1 MAYTTYPFSAIFGQ
15 EKLKKALVL
24 NLINP
29 KIGGVL
35 ITGQKGTAKSTAV
48 RALSELTH
56 KKVITLPL
64 SVTEDRLIGSVD
76 LEQTMKTGMAVYLP
90 GILSEADG
98 QILYVD
104 EINLLQ
110 NHLTNIVLTAHS
122 TKENRVEREGI
133 SAISD
138 CRFLLVGTM
147 NPEEG
152 QLRQHFLD
160 QFGLCVVVG
169 SENKP
174 EQRLAIV
181 KARMAY
187 ENDPKAFAENYAQ
200 QEAAL
205 RDSIEAAVK
214 LLPQIA
220 ATEANRLY
228 IVTKCLEAEVQGH
241 RADLTLE
248 ETAKAVAAWNGHTEI
263 TKEDIDEA
271 VPYVLLHRRRN
282 TEQSLEEEPQE
293 QQEQNPQE
301 QNDSNDTAPSNRKDS
316 DGPSPQKT
324 PQKTPQG
331 KGKNQNFAM
340 GNSFKVADFGHSA
353 SRQIHKGFGKRTTAK
368 SAGKMGRYVYSLQ
381 QNLTGDLA
389 LDATIRAAAPYQ
401 VCRNKN
407 GLAIAIREADIRE
420 KVRQR
425 KYANLLVFVVDASG
439 SMGASKR
446 MTETKGAILSLLK
459 DAYVKRDK
467 VCLIAFRGNE
477 GKVLLPPTR
486 SVDRGVRLLETMTV
500 GGRTPL
506 NHGIAKGMQVIQS
519 ELKKNP
525 GVLPYMV
532 IITDGKGNVS
542 INKNLKPK
550 QELMEISEK
559 LRDFPYINTMVLD
572 IERKGAM
579 SFGIAKEMALRM
591 GASYQKIETLNAD
604 VIISAIERVR

>member
-1 MAYTTYPFSAIFGQ
+1 MANIIYPFSAILGQ
-15 EKLKKALVL
+15 ERLKKALIL

-48 RALSELTH
+48 RALAALTE

-64 SVTEDRLIGSVD
+64 SVSEDRLIGSVD
-76 LEQTMKTGMAVYLP
+76 LEQTMKTGKAVYLP
-90 GILSEADG
+90 GILAEADG

-104 EINLLQ
+104 EVNLLQ
-110 NHLTNIVLTAHS
+110 DHLTDIVLTAHAS
-122 TKENRVEREGI
+122 KENRVEREGI
-133 SAISD
+133 SAVRDS
-138 CRFLLVGTM
+138 RFLLVGTM

-181 KARMAY
+181 KARMAFE
-187 ENDPKAFAENYAQ
+187 ENPKAFVKSFAL

-205 RDSIEAAVK
+205 REKLEVAMQ
-214 LLPQIA
+214 LLPAIKV
-220 ATEANRLY
+220 TEANRLY
-228 IVTKCLEAEVQGH
+228 IVSKCLEAEVQGH

-248 ETAKAVAAWNGHTEI
+248 ETAKAMAAWNGHAEI

-271 VPYVLLHRRRN
+271 APYVLLHRRRN
-282 TEQSLEEEPQE
+282 TEQPPEEEPQ
-293 QQEQNPQE
+293 QQEQEPQE
-301 QNDSNDTAPSNRKDS
+301 QNDRNDAPPPDQKDS
-316 DGPSPQKT
+316 DGPPPKN
-324 PQKTPQG
+324 PPQG
-331 KGKNQNFAM
+331 RGKDQTFAM

-353 SRQIHKGFGKRTTAK
+353 SRQTHKGFGKRTTAK
-368 SAGKMGRYVYSLQ
+368 SAGKMGRYVYSVQ

-401 VCRNKN
+401 VSRNKN
-407 GLAIAIREADIRE
+407 GLAIAIRESDIRE

-439 SMGASKR
+439 SMGASQR

-467 VCLIAFRGNE
+467 VCLIAFRGNDAQ
-477 GKVLLPPTR
+477 VLLPPTR
-486 SVDRGVRLLETMTV
+486 SVDRGVRLLETMAV

-532 IITDGKGNVS
+532 MITDGKGNVS
-542 INKNLKPK
+542 IDNTLKPK

-559 LRDFPYINTMVLD
+559 LRAFPYINTMVLD

-591 GASYQKIETLNAD
+591 GASYQKIETLNAGT
-604 VIISAIERVR
+604 IISAIERVR

>member
-1 MAYTTYPFSAIFGQ
+1 MAYTTYPFSAIIGQ
-15 EKLKKALVL
+15 DKLKKALIF

-48 RALSELTH
+48 RALGELTR
-56 KKVITLPL
+56 KRVITLPL

-76 LEQTMKTGMAVYLP
+76 LEQTMKTGKAVYLP

-104 EINLLQ
+104 EVNLLQ
-110 NHLTNIVLTAHS
+110 DHLTDIVLTAHGS
-122 TKENRVEREGI
+122 MENRVEREGI
-133 SAISD
+133 SAVRA

-152 QLRQHFLD
+152 QLRRHFLD

-181 KARMAY
+181 KARMAFE
-187 ENDPKAFAENYAQ
+187 ENPGAFVAGFAQ
-200 QEAAL
+200 QERQL
-205 RDSIEAAVK
+205 QENIEAATR
-214 LLPQIA
+214 LLAHIPV
-220 ATEANRLY
+220 TEENRLY
-228 IVTKCLEAEVQGH
+228 IVSKCLEAEVQGH
-241 RADLTLE
+241 RADLCLE
-248 ETAKAVAAWNGHTEI
+248 ETAKAVAAWHGHREI
-263 TKEDIDEA
+263 TTEDIDEA
-271 VPYVLLHRRRN
+271 APYVLLHRGRN
-282 TEQSLEEEPQE
+282 TEQPPEEEPQ
-293 QQEQNPQE
+293 QVPDSQEE
-301 QNDSNDTAPSNRKDS
+301 NDPNDAPADSRDS
-316 DGPSPQKT
+316 DGPPPQN
-324 PQKTPQG
+324 PPQG
-331 KGKNQNFAM
+331 QGREQTFAIGK
-340 GNSFKVADFGHSA
+340 SFKVADFGHSA
-353 SRQIHKGFGKRTTAK
+353 SRQTHKGFGKRTTAR
-368 SAGKMGRYVYSLQ
+368 SAGKMGRYVYSVQ

-401 VCRNKN
+401 QSRQKN
-407 GLAIAIREADIRE
+407 GLAIAIRESDIRE

-439 SMGASKR
+439 SMGASQR

-477 GKVLLPPTR
+477 AQVLLPPTR
-486 SVDRGVRLLETMTV
+486 SVDRGVRLLETMAV

-532 IITDGKGNVS
+532 MITDGKGNVS
-542 INKNLKPK
+542 INQNMKPK

-559 LRDFPYINTMVLD
+559 LRAFPYINTMVLD

-579 SFGIAKEMALRM
+579 SFGIAREMALRM
-591 GASYQKIETLNAD
+591 GASYQKIETLKSD
-604 VIISAIERVR
+604 TIVSAIERVR

>member
-1 MAYTTYPFSAIFGQ
+1 MARYVYPFSAILGQ
-15 EKLKKALVL
+15 ERLKKALIL

-48 RALSELTH
+48 RSLAALTQ
-56 KKVITLPL
+56 KKVMTVPL

-76 LEQTMKTGMAVYLP
+76 LEQTMKTGKAVYLP

-98 QILYVD
+98 HILYVD
-104 EINLLQ
+104 EVNLLQ
-110 NHLTNIVLTAHS
+110 DHITDIVLCAHAAG
-122 TKENRVEREGI
+122 ENRVEREGI
-133 SAISD
+133 SASSA

-174 EQRLAIV
+174 EHRLAIV
-181 KARMAY
+181 KARMAFE
-187 ENDPKAFAENYAQ
+187 ENPENFTTLFEQ
-200 QEAAL
+200 QEQAL
-205 RDSIEAAVK
+205 TKRITDATTRMASIIV
-214 LLPQIA
+214 
-220 ATEANRLY
+220 TEANRLY
-228 IVTKCLEAEVQGH
+228 IVSKCLEAEVQGH

-248 ETAKAVAAWNGHTEI
+248 ETAKAMAAWNGHGEI
-263 TKEDIDEA
+263 TQEDIDEA
-271 VPYVLLHRRRN
+271 APYVLLHRRRN
-282 TEQSLEEEPQE
+282 TEQPPEEESQP
-293 QQEQNPQE
+293 QQEQPPQD
-301 QNDSNDTAPSNRKDS
+301 QDDRNDAPPPDRQDS
-316 DGPSPQKT
+316 DGPPPQN
-324 PQKTPQG
+324 PPQG
-331 KGKNQNFAM
+331 RGKDQNFAM
-340 GNSFKVADFGHSA
+340 GKSFKVSDFGHHA
-353 SRQIHKGFGKRTTAK
+353 SRQSHKGFGKRTTAK
-368 SAGKMGRYVYSLQ
+368 SAGKMGRYVYSVQ
-381 QNLTGDLA
+381 QNLSGDLA

-401 VCRNKN
+401 VSRNKN
-407 GLAIAIREADIRE
+407 GLAIAIRESDIRE

-439 SMGASKR
+439 SMGASQR

-467 VCLIAFRGNE
+467 VCLIAFRGNDAQ
-477 GKVLLPPTR
+477 VLLPPTR
-486 SVDRGVRLLETMTV
+486 SVDRGVRLLETMAV

-525 GVLPYMV
+525 GILPYM
-532 IITDGKGNVS
+532 IMITDGKGNVS
-542 INKNLKPK
+542 IDQSIKPK

-559 LRDFPYINTMVLD
+559 IRAFPYINTMVLD

-591 GASYQKIETLNAD
+591 GSSYQKIETLNQGA
-604 VIISAIERVR
+604 IISAIERVR

>member
-15 EKLKKALVL
+15 EKLKKALIL

-29 KIGGVL
+29 RIGGVL

-48 RALSELTH
+48 RALGELTH

-76 LEQTMKTGMAVYLP
+76 LEQTMKTGKAVYLP

-104 EINLLQ
+104 EVNLLQ
-110 NHLTNIVLTAHS
+110 DHLTDIVLTAHGS
-122 TKENRVEREGI
+122 KENRVEREGI

-138 CRFLLVGTM
+138 CHFLLVGTM

-187 ENDPKAFAENYAQ
+187 EDDPQAFAESYAE
-200 QEAAL
+200 QEKEL
-205 RDSIEAAVK
+205 RDRIETAVK

-228 IVTKCLEAEVQGH
+228 IVSKCLEAEVQGH

-248 ETAKAVAAWNGHTEI
+248 ETAKAVAAWNGHRSI

-271 VPYVLLHRRRN
+271 APYVLLHRRRN
-282 TEQSLEEEPQE
+282 TEQPPEEEPQE
-293 QQEQNPQE
+293 QEPQE
-301 QNDSNDTAPSNRKDS
+301 QNDGNDTPPPDPRDS
-316 DGPSPQKT
+316 DGPPPQNSS
-324 PQKTPQG
+324 QG
-331 KGKNQNFAM
+331 RGKDQNFSM
-340 GNSFKVADFGHSA
+340 GKSFQVADFGHSA
-353 SRQIHKGFGKRTTAK
+353 SRQTHKGFGKRTTAK
-368 SAGKMGRYVYSLQ
+368 SAGKMGRYVYSVQ

-401 VCRNKN
+401 ISRNKN
-407 GLAIAIREADIRE
+407 GLAIAIRESDIRE

-425 KYANLLVFVVDASG
+425 KYANLIVFVVDASG

-477 GKVLLPPTR
+477 AQVLLPPTR
-486 SVDRGVRLLETMTV
+486 SVDRGVRLLETMAV

-506 NHGIAKGMQVIQS
+506 NHGIAKGMQVIRS

-532 IITDGKGNVS
+532 MITDGKGNVS
-542 INKNLKPK
+542 MDKNLKPK

-559 LRDFPYINTMVLD
+559 LRAFPYINTMVLD
-572 IERKGAM
+572 IERSGAM
-579 SFGIAKEMALRM
+579 RFGIAKEMALRM
-591 GASYQKIETLNAD
+591 GATYQKIETLNAGT
-604 VIISAIERVR
+604 IIQAIERVR

>member
-1 MAYTTYPFSAIFGQ
+1 MANIIYPFSAILGQ
-15 EKLKKALVL
+15 ERLKKALIL

-48 RALSELTH
+48 RALAALTE

-64 SVTEDRLIGSVD
+64 SVSEDRLIGSVD
-76 LEQTMKTGMAVYLP
+76 LEQTMKTGKAVYLP
-90 GILSEADG
+90 GILAEADG

-104 EINLLQ
+104 EVNLLQ
-110 NHLTNIVLTAHS
+110 DHLTDIVLTAHGS
-122 TKENRVEREGI
+122 KENRVEREGI
-133 SAISD
+133 SAVRDS
-138 CRFLLVGTM
+138 RFLLVGTM

-181 KARMAY
+181 KARMAF
-187 ENDPKAFAENYAQ
+187 EDDPKAFAKSFVPFEQ
-200 QEAAL
+200 ELRERIEEAAN
-205 RDSIEAAVK
+205 
-214 LLPQIA
+214 LLPTIT

-228 IVTKCLEAEVQGH
+228 IVSKCLEAEVQGH

-248 ETAKAVAAWNGHTEI
+248 ETAKAMAAWNGHAEI

-271 VPYVLLHRRRN
+271 APYVLLHRRRN
-282 TEQSLEEEPQE
+282 TEQPPEEEPQ
-293 QQEQNPQE
+293 QQEQEPQE
-301 QNDSNDTAPSNRKDS
+301 QNERNDAPPPDQKDS
-316 DGPSPQKT
+316 DGPPPKN
-324 PQKTPQG
+324 PPQG
-331 KGKNQNFAM
+331 RGKDQNFAM

-353 SRQIHKGFGKRTTAK
+353 SRQTHKGFGKRTTAK
-368 SAGKMGRYVYSLQ
+368 SAGKMGRYVYSVQ

-401 VCRNKN
+401 VSRNKN
-407 GLAIAIREADIRE
+407 GLAIAIRESDIRE

-439 SMGASKR
+439 SMGASQR

-467 VCLIAFRGNE
+467 VCLIAFRGNDAQ
-477 GKVLLPPTR
+477 VLLPPTR
-486 SVDRGVRLLETMTV
+486 SVDRGVRLLETMAV

-532 IITDGKGNVS
+532 MITDGKGNVS
-542 INKNLKPK
+542 IDNTLKPK

-559 LRDFPYINTMVLD
+559 LRAFPYINTMVLD

-579 SFGIAKEMALRM
+579 SFGIAREMALRM
-591 GASYQKIETLNAD
+591 GASYQKIETLNAGT
-604 VIISAIERVR
+604 IISAIERVR

>member
-15 EKLKKALVL
+15 EKLKNALIY

-29 KIGGVL
+29 RIGGVL

-48 RALSELTH
+48 RALGELTH

-76 LEQTMKTGMAVYLP
+76 LEQTMKTGRAVYQP

-104 EINLLQ
+104 EVNLLQ
-110 NHLTNIVLTAHS
+110 DHLTDIVLTAHAS
-122 TKENRVEREGI
+122 MENRVEREGI
-133 SAISD
+133 SAVSD

-152 QLRQHFLD
+152 ELRQHFLD
-160 QFGLCVVVG
+160 QFGLCVVIG

-181 KARMAY
+181 KAAMAY
-187 ENDPKAFAENYAQ
+187 EDDPRGFAASFAPL
-200 QEAAL
+200 EAEL
-205 RDSIEAAVK
+205 REKIEAASR
-214 LLPQIA
+214 LLPTIK

-228 IVTKCLEAEVQGH
+228 MVSKCLEAEVQGH

-263 TKEDIDEA
+263 TQEDIDVA
-271 VPYVLLHRRRN
+271 APYVLLHRRRN
-282 TEQSLEEEPQE
+282 TEQPPEEQPQE
-293 QQEQNPQE
+293 QQEQEPQE
-301 QNDSNDTAPSNRKDS
+301 QNDANDTSPPDRRDS
-316 DGPSPQKT
+316 DGPPPKN
-324 PQKTPQG
+324 PPQG
-331 KGKNQNFAM
+331 RGKDQNFAM

-353 SRQIHKGFGKRTTAK
+353 SRQTHKGFGKRTTAR
-368 SAGKMGRYVYSLQ
+368 SAGKMGRYVYSVQ

-401 VCRNKN
+401 VSRNKN

-439 SMGASKR
+439 SMGASQR

-467 VCLIAFRGNE
+467 VCLITFRGNE
-477 GKVLLPPTR
+477 AQVLLPPTR
-486 SVDRGVRLLETMTV
+486 SVDRGVRLLETMAV

-506 NHGIAKGMQVIQS
+506 NHGIAKGMQVIRS

-525 GVLPYMV
+525 GILPYMV
-532 IITDGKGNVS
+532 MITDGKGNVS
-542 INKNLKPK
+542 IDKTLKPK

-559 LRDFPYINTMVLD
+559 LRAFPYINTMVLD

-579 SFGIAKEMALRM
+579 SFGIAREMALRM
-591 GASYQKIETLNAD
+591 GASYQKIETLKSD
-604 VIISAIERVR
+604 TIISAIERVR

>member
-1 MAYTTYPFSAIFGQ
+1 MANIIYPFSAILGQ
-15 EKLKKALVL
+15 ERLKKALIL

-48 RALSELTH
+48 RALAALTE

-64 SVTEDRLIGSVD
+64 SVSEDRLIGSVD
-76 LEQTMKTGMAVYLP
+76 LEQTMKTGKAVYLP
-90 GILSEADG
+90 GILAEADG

-104 EINLLQ
+104 EVNLLQ
-110 NHLTNIVLTAHS
+110 DHLTDIVLTAHAS
-122 TKENRVEREGI
+122 KENRVEREGI
-133 SAISD
+133 SAVRDS
-138 CRFLLVGTM
+138 RFLLVGTM

-181 KARMAY
+181 KARMAFE
-187 ENDPKAFAENYAQ
+187 ENPKAFVKSFAL

-205 RDSIEAAVK
+205 REKLEVAMQ
-214 LLPQIA
+214 LLPAIKV
-220 ATEANRLY
+220 TEANRLY
-228 IVTKCLEAEVQGH
+228 IVSKCLEAEVQGH

-248 ETAKAVAAWNGHTEI
+248 ETAKAMAAWNGHAEI

-271 VPYVLLHRRRN
+271 APYVLLHRRRN
-282 TEQSLEEEPQE
+282 TEQPPEEEPQ
-293 QQEQNPQE
+293 QQEQDPQE
-301 QNDSNDTAPSNRKDS
+301 QNDRNDAPPPDQKDS
-316 DGPSPQKT
+316 DGPPPKN
-324 PQKTPQG
+324 PPQG
-331 KGKNQNFAM
+331 RGKDQTFAM

-353 SRQIHKGFGKRTTAK
+353 SRQTHKGFGKRTTAK
-368 SAGKMGRYVYSLQ
+368 SAGKMGRYVYSVQ

-401 VCRNKN
+401 VSRNKN
-407 GLAIAIREADIRE
+407 GLAIAIRESDIRE

-439 SMGASKR
+439 SMGASQR

-467 VCLIAFRGNE
+467 VCLIAFRGNDAQ
-477 GKVLLPPTR
+477 VLLPPTR
-486 SVDRGVRLLETMTV
+486 SVDRGVRLLETMAV

-532 IITDGKGNVS
+532 MITDGKGNVS
-542 INKNLKPK
+542 IDNTLKPK

-559 LRDFPYINTMVLD
+559 LRTFPYINTMVLD

-591 GASYQKIETLNAD
+591 GASYQKIETLNAGT
-604 VIISAIERVR
+604 IISAIERVR

>member
-1 MAYTTYPFSAIFGQ
+1 MARYVYPFSAILGQ
-15 EKLKKALVL
+15 ERLKKALIL

-48 RALSELTH
+48 RSLAALTQ
-56 KKVITLPL
+56 KKVMTVPL

-76 LEQTMKTGMAVYLP
+76 LEQTMKTGKAVYLP

-98 QILYVD
+98 HILYVD
-104 EINLLQ
+104 EVNLLQ
-110 NHLTNIVLTAHS
+110 DHITDIVLCAHAAG
-122 TKENRVEREGI
+122 ENRVEREGI
-133 SAISD
+133 SASSA

-174 EQRLAIV
+174 EHRLAIV
-181 KARMAY
+181 KARMAF
-187 ENDPKAFAENYAQ
+187 EEDPKNFTTLFEQ
-200 QEAAL
+200 QEQAL
-205 RDSIEAAVK
+205 TKRITDATTRMASIIV
-214 LLPQIA
+214 
-220 ATEANRLY
+220 TEANRLY
-228 IVTKCLEAEVQGH
+228 IVSKCLEAEVQGH

-248 ETAKAVAAWNGHTEI
+248 ETAKAMAAWNGHGEI
-263 TKEDIDEA
+263 TQEDIDEA
-271 VPYVLLHRRRN
+271 APYVLLHRRRN
-282 TEQSLEEEPQE
+282 TEQPPEEESQP
-293 QQEQNPQE
+293 QQEQPPQD
-301 QNDSNDTAPSNRKDS
+301 QDDRNDAPPPDRQDS
-316 DGPSPQKT
+316 DGPPPQN
-324 PQKTPQG
+324 PPQG
-331 KGKNQNFAM
+331 RGKDQNFAM
-340 GNSFKVADFGHSA
+340 GKSFKVSDFGHNA
-353 SRQIHKGFGKRTTAK
+353 SRQSHKGFGKRTTAK
-368 SAGKMGRYVYSLQ
+368 SAGKMGRYVYSVQ
-381 QNLTGDLA
+381 QNLSGDLA
-389 LDATIRAAAPYQ
+389 LDATIRSAAPYQ
-401 VCRNKN
+401 VSRNKN
-407 GLAIAIREADIRE
+407 GLAIAIRESDIRE

-439 SMGASKR
+439 SMGASQR

-467 VCLIAFRGNE
+467 VCLITFRGNDAQ
-477 GKVLLPPTR
+477 VLLPPTR
-486 SVDRGVRLLETMTV
+486 SVDRGVRLLETMAV

-525 GVLPYMV
+525 GILPYM
-532 IITDGKGNVS
+532 IMITDGKGNVS
-542 INKNLKPK
+542 IDQSIKPK

-559 LRDFPYINTMVLD
+559 IRAFPYINTMVLD

-591 GASYQKIETLNAD
+591 GSSYQKIETLNQGA
-604 VIISAIERVR
+604 IISAIERVR

>member
-1 MAYTTYPFSAIFGQ
+1 MARYVYPFTAILGQ
-15 EKLKKALVL
+15 ERLKKALIL

-48 RALSELTH
+48 RALAALTQ

-64 SVTEDRLIGSVD
+64 SVSEDRLIGSVD
-76 LEQTMKTGMAVYLP
+76 LEQTMQTGKAVYLP

-104 EINLLQ
+104 EVNLLQ
-110 NHLTNIVLTAHS
+110 DHLTDIVLTAHAS
-122 TKENRVEREGI
+122 KENRVEREGI
-133 SAISD
+133 SAVSE

-181 KARMAY
+181 KARMAF
-187 ENDPKAFAENYAQ
+187 EEDPKAFAKSFAPFELELGEKIE
-200 QEAAL
+200 EA
-205 RDSIEAAVK
+205 SK
-214 LLPQIA
+214 LLPTITV
-220 ATEANRLY
+220 TEGNRLY
-228 IVTKCLEAEVQGH
+228 IVSKCLEAEVQGH

-271 VPYVLLHRRRN
+271 APYVLLHRRRN
-282 TEQSLEEEPQE
+282 TEQPPEEEPQ
-293 QQEQNPQE
+293 QQEQEPQE
-301 QNDSNDTAPSNRKDS
+301 QNDRNDAPPPDSIDS
-316 DGPSPQKT
+316 DGPPPRNPPQRRGQDQT
-324 PQKTPQG
+324 
-331 KGKNQNFAM
+331 FAM
-340 GNSFKVADFGHSA
+340 GKSFKVADFGHNA
-353 SRQIHKGFGKRTTAK
+353 SRQSHKGFGKRTTAK
-368 SAGKMGRYVYSLQ
+368 SAGKMGRYVYSVQ

-401 VCRNKN
+401 VSRNKN
-407 GLAIAIREADIRE
+407 GLAIAIRESDIRE

-439 SMGASKR
+439 SMGASQR

-467 VCLIAFRGNE
+467 VCLVAFRGNDAQ
-477 GKVLLPPTR
+477 VLLPPTR
-486 SVDRGVRLLETMTV
+486 SVDRGVRLLETMAV

-506 NHGIAKGMQVIQS
+506 NHGISKGMQVIQS

-525 GVLPYMV
+525 GILPYM
-532 IITDGKGNVS
+532 IMITDGKGNVS
-542 INKNLKPK
+542 IDPSIKPK

-559 LRDFPYINTMVLD
+559 VRAFGYINTMVLD

-591 GASYQKIETLNAD
+591 GANYQKIETLNQGA
-604 VIISAIERVR
+604 IISAIERVR

>member
-1 MAYTTYPFSAIFGQ
+1 MAYTIYPFSAIFGQ
-15 EKLKKALVL
+15 EKLKTALIL

-48 RALSELTH
+48 RALGELTR

-76 LEQTMKTGMAVYLP
+76 LEQTMKTGKAVYLP
-90 GILSEADG
+90 GILTEADG

-104 EINLLQ
+104 EVNLLQ
-110 NHLTNIVLTAHS
+110 DHLTDIVLTVHGS
-122 TKENRVEREGI
+122 KENRVEREGI
-133 SAISD
+133 SSVSD
-138 CRFLLVGTM
+138 SRFLLVGTM

-169 SENKP
+169 SENEP

-181 KARMAY
+181 KARMAF
-187 ENDPKAFAENYAQ
+187 EDDPKAFAQSYAE
-200 QEAAL
+200 QETAL
-205 RDSIEAAVK
+205 RERIETASA
-214 LLPQIA
+214 LLPSIA
-220 ATEANRLY
+220 VTEANRLY
-228 IVTKCLEAEVQGH
+228 IVSKCLEAEVQGH

-248 ETAKAVAAWNGHTEI
+248 ETAKAMAAWNSHDEI
-263 TKEDIDEA
+263 TQKDIDESA
-271 VPYVLLHRRRN
+271 PYVLLHRRRN
-282 TEQSLEEEPQE
+282 TEQPPEEQPEP
-293 QQEQNPQE
+293 QQEQEPPE
-301 QNDSNDTAPSNRKDS
+301 QQDGNDTPPDRQDS
-316 DGPSPQKT
+316 DGPPPQN
-324 PQKTPQG
+324 PPQG
-331 KGKNQNFAM
+331 RGKDQNFAM

-353 SRQIHKGFGKRTTAK
+353 SRQTHKGFGKRTTAK
-368 SAGKMGRYVYSLQ
+368 SAGKMGRYVYSVQ

-401 VCRNKN
+401 QSRQKN

-439 SMGASKR
+439 SMGASQR

-477 GKVLLPPTR
+477 AQVLLPPTR
-486 SVDRGVRLLETMTV
+486 SVDRGVRLLETMAV

-506 NHGIAKGMQVIQS
+506 NHGIAKGLQVIQS

-525 GVLPYMV
+525 GILPYMV
-532 IITDGKGNVS
+532 MITDGKGNVS
-542 INKNLKPK
+542 IEKDLKPK

-559 LRDFPYINTMVLD
+559 LRAFSYINTMVLD

-591 GASYQKIETLNAD
+591 GANYQKIETLKSDA
-604 VIISAIERVR
+604 IISAIERVR

>member
-1 MAYTTYPFSAIFGQ
+1 MANIIYPFSAILGQ
-15 EKLKKALVL
+15 ERLKKALIL

-48 RALSELTH
+48 RALAALTE

-64 SVTEDRLIGSVD
+64 SVSEDRLIGSVD
-76 LEQTMKTGMAVYLP
+76 LEQTMKTGKAVYLP
-90 GILSEADG
+90 GILAEADG

-104 EINLLQ
+104 EVNLLQ
-110 NHLTNIVLTAHS
+110 DHLTDIVLTAHGS
-122 TKENRVEREGI
+122 KENRVEREGI
-133 SAISD
+133 SAVRDS
-138 CRFLLVGTM
+138 RFLLVGTM

-181 KARMAY
+181 KARMAFE
-187 ENDPKAFAENYAQ
+187 ENPKAFVKSFAL

-205 RDSIEAAVK
+205 REKLEVAMQ
-214 LLPQIA
+214 LLPAIRV
-220 ATEANRLY
+220 TEANRLY
-228 IVTKCLEAEVQGH
+228 IVSKCLEAEVQGH

-248 ETAKAVAAWNGHTEI
+248 ETAKAMAAWNGHAEI

-271 VPYVLLHRRRN
+271 APYVLLHRRRN
-282 TEQSLEEEPQE
+282 TEQPPEEEPQ
-293 QQEQNPQE
+293 QQEQEPQE
-301 QNDSNDTAPSNRKDS
+301 QNERNDAPPPDQKDS
-316 DGPSPQKT
+316 DGPPPKN
-324 PQKTPQG
+324 PPQG
-331 KGKNQNFAM
+331 RGKDQNFAM

-353 SRQIHKGFGKRTTAK
+353 SRQTHKGFGKRTTAK
-368 SAGKMGRYVYSLQ
+368 SAGKMGRYVYSVQ

-401 VCRNKN
+401 VSRNKN
-407 GLAIAIREADIRE
+407 GLAIAIRESDIRE

-439 SMGASKR
+439 SMGASQR

-467 VCLIAFRGNE
+467 VCLIAFRGNDAQ
-477 GKVLLPPTR
+477 VLLPPTR
-486 SVDRGVRLLETMTV
+486 SVDRGVRLLETMAV

-532 IITDGKGNVS
+532 MITDGKGNVS
-542 INKNLKPK
+542 IDNTLKPK

-559 LRDFPYINTMVLD
+559 LRAFPYINTMVLD

-579 SFGIAKEMALRM
+579 SFGIAREMALRM
-591 GASYQKIETLNAD
+591 GASYQKIETLNAGT
-604 VIISAIERVR
+604 IISAIERVR

>member
-1 MAYTTYPFSAIFGQ
+1 MAYTIYPFSAIFGQ
-15 EKLKKALVL
+15 EKLKTALIL

-48 RALSELTH
+48 RALGELTR

-76 LEQTMKTGMAVYLP
+76 LEQTMKTGKAVYLP
-90 GILSEADG
+90 GILTEADG

-104 EINLLQ
+104 EVNLLQ
-110 NHLTNIVLTAHS
+110 DHLTDIVLTVHGS
-122 TKENRVEREGI
+122 KENRVEREGI
-133 SAISD
+133 SAVSD
-138 CRFLLVGTM
+138 SRFLLVGTM

-169 SENKP
+169 SENEP

-181 KARMAY
+181 KARMAF
-187 ENDPKAFAENYAQ
+187 EDDPKAFAQSYAE
-200 QEAAL
+200 QETAL
-205 RDSIEAAVK
+205 RERIETASA
-214 LLPQIA
+214 LLPSIA
-220 ATEANRLY
+220 VTEANRLY
-228 IVTKCLEAEVQGH
+228 IVSKCLEAEVQGH

-248 ETAKAVAAWNGHTEI
+248 ETAKAMAAWNSHDEI
-263 TKEDIDEA
+263 TQKDIDESA
-271 VPYVLLHRRRN
+271 PYVLLHRRRN
-282 TEQSLEEEPQE
+282 TEQPPEEQPEP
-293 QQEQNPQE
+293 QQEQEPPE
-301 QNDSNDTAPSNRKDS
+301 QQDGNDTPPDRQDS
-316 DGPSPQKT
+316 DGPPPQN
-324 PQKTPQG
+324 PPQG
-331 KGKNQNFAM
+331 RGKDQNFAM

-353 SRQIHKGFGKRTTAK
+353 SRQTHKGFGKRTTAK
-368 SAGKMGRYVYSLQ
+368 SAGKMGRYVYSVQ

-401 VCRNKN
+401 QSRQKN

-439 SMGASKR
+439 SMGASQR

-477 GKVLLPPTR
+477 AQVLLPPTR
-486 SVDRGVRLLETMTV
+486 SVDRGVRLLETMAV

-506 NHGIAKGMQVIQS
+506 NHGIAKGLQVIQS

-525 GVLPYMV
+525 GILPYMV
-532 IITDGKGNVS
+532 MITDGKGNVS
-542 INKNLKPK
+542 IEKDLKPK

-559 LRDFPYINTMVLD
+559 LRAFSYINTMVLD

-591 GASYQKIETLNAD
+591 GANYQKIETLKSDA
-604 VIISAIERVR
+604 IISAIERVR

>member
-1 MAYTTYPFSAIFGQ
+1 MANIIYPFSAILGQ
-15 EKLKKALVL
+15 ERLKKALIL

-29 KIGGVL
+29 KISGVL

-48 RALSELTH
+48 RALAALTE

-64 SVTEDRLIGSVD
+64 SVSEDRLIGSVD
-76 LEQTMKTGMAVYLP
+76 LEQTMKTGKAVYLP
-90 GILSEADG
+90 GILAEADG

-104 EINLLQ
+104 EVNLLQ
-110 NHLTNIVLTAHS
+110 DHLTDIVLTAHGS
-122 TKENRVEREGI
+122 KENRVEREGI
-133 SAISD
+133 SAVRDS
-138 CRFLLVGTM
+138 RFLLVGTM

-181 KARMAY
+181 KARMAFE
-187 ENDPKAFAENYAQ
+187 ENPKAFVKSFAL

-205 RDSIEAAVK
+205 REKLEVAMQ
-214 LLPQIA
+214 LLPAIRV
-220 ATEANRLY
+220 TEANRLY
-228 IVTKCLEAEVQGH
+228 IVSKCLEAEVQGH

-248 ETAKAVAAWNGHTEI
+248 ETAKAMAAWNGHAEI

-271 VPYVLLHRRRN
+271 APYVLLHRRRN
-282 TEQSLEEEPQE
+282 TEQPPEEEPQ
-293 QQEQNPQE
+293 QQEQEPQE
-301 QNDSNDTAPSNRKDS
+301 QNERNDAPPPDQKDS
-316 DGPSPQKT
+316 DGPPPKN
-324 PQKTPQG
+324 PPQG
-331 KGKNQNFAM
+331 RGKDQNFAM

-353 SRQIHKGFGKRTTAK
+353 SRQTHKGFGKRTTAK
-368 SAGKMGRYVYSLQ
+368 SAGKMGRYVYSVQ

-401 VCRNKN
+401 VSRNKN
-407 GLAIAIREADIRE
+407 GLAIAIRESDIRE

-439 SMGASKR
+439 SMGASQR

-467 VCLIAFRGNE
+467 VCLIAFRGNDAQ
-477 GKVLLPPTR
+477 VLLPPTR
-486 SVDRGVRLLETMTV
+486 SVDRGVRLLETMAV

-532 IITDGKGNVS
+532 MITDGKGNVS
-542 INKNLKPK
+542 IDNTLKPK

-559 LRDFPYINTMVLD
+559 LRAFPYINTMVLD

-579 SFGIAKEMALRM
+579 SFGIAREMALRM
-591 GASYQKIETLNAD
+591 GASYQKIETLNAGT
-604 VIISAIERVR
+604 IISAIERVR

>member
-15 EKLKKALVL
+15 ERLKKALLL

-48 RALSELTH
+48 RALGELTH
-56 KKVITLPL
+56 KRVITLPL

-76 LEQTMKTGMAVYLP
+76 LEQTMRTGRAVYLP
-90 GILSEADG
+90 GILAEADG

-104 EINLLQ
+104 EVNLLQ
-110 NHLTNIVLTAHS
+110 DHLTDIVLTAHGS
-122 TKENRVEREGI
+122 GENRVEREGI
-133 SAISD
+133 SAVSD

-152 QLRQHFLD
+152 LLRQHFLD

-169 SENKP
+169 SENEP

-181 KARMAY
+181 KAAMAY
-187 ENDPKAFAENYAQ
+187 EEDPGAFAARYAG
-200 QEAAL
+200 QEAQL
-205 RDSIEAAVK
+205 RDKLEAASK

-220 ATEANRLY
+220 PTEADRLS
-228 IVTKCLEAEVQGH
+228 IVARCLAAEVQGH

-248 ETAKAVAAWNGHTEI
+248 ETARAVAAWNGHTEI

-271 VPYVLLHRRRN
+271 APFVLLHRRRN
-282 TEQSLEEEPQE
+282 TEQPPEED
-293 QQEQNPQE
+293 QQEQPPRE
-301 QNDSNDTAPSNRKDS
+301 QNDGSDAPPPAPRDS
-316 DGPSPQKT
+316 DGPP
-324 PQKTPQG
+324 PRDPPQG
-331 KGKNQNFAM
+331 RGKDQNFVM
-340 GNSFKVADFGHSA
+340 GQSFQVAAFGHSA
-353 SRQIHKGFGKRTTAK
+353 SRQTHKGFGKRTTAK
-368 SAGKMGRYVYSLQ
+368 SAGKMGRYVYSVQ

-401 VCRNKN
+401 RSRNKN

-425 KYANLLVFVVDASG
+425 KYANLIVFVVDASG
-439 SMGASKR
+439 SMGTSKR

-477 GKVLLPPTR
+477 AQVLLPPTR
-486 SVDRGVRLLETMTV
+486 SVDRGVRLLETMAV

-532 IITDGKGNVS
+532 MITDGKGNVS
-542 INKNLKPK
+542 IDKNLKPK

-559 LRDFPYINTMVLD
+559 LRAFPYINTMVLD

-591 GASYQKIETLNAD
+591 GASYQKIETLNAGA
-604 VIISAIERVR
+604 IIQAIERVR

>member
-1 MAYTTYPFSAIFGQ
+1 MAYTTYPFSAILGQ
-15 EKLKKALVL
+15 ERLKKALIL

-29 KIGGVL
+29 RIGGVL

-48 RALSELTH
+48 RALGELTH
-56 KKVITLPL
+56 RKVITLPL

-76 LEQTMKTGMAVYLP
+76 LEQTMKSGKAVYLP
-90 GILSEADG
+90 GILADADG

-104 EINLLQ
+104 EVNLLQ
-110 NHLTNIVLTAHS
+110 DHLTDIVLTAHGS
-122 TKENRVEREGI
+122 KENRVEREGI
-133 SAISD
+133 SAVSD

-181 KARMAY
+181 KARMAF
-187 ENDPKAFAENYAQ
+187 EEDPRAFAKSFAPFE
-200 QEAAL
+200 QEL
-205 RDSIEAAVK
+205 RERIDTASA
-214 LLPQIA
+214 LLPRIIP
-220 ATEANRLY
+220 TEANRLY
-228 IVTKCLEAEVQGH
+228 IVSKCLEADVQGH
-241 RADLTLE
+241 RADLCLE
-248 ETAKAVAAWNGHTEI
+248 ETAKAVAAWNGHAEI
-263 TKEDIDEA
+263 TREDIDEA
-271 VPYVLLHRRRN
+271 APFVLLHRRRN
-282 TEQSLEEEPQE
+282 TEQPPEEEPQE
-293 QQEQNPQE
+293 QQEPQE
-301 QNDSNDTAPSNRKDS
+301 QNDSNDAPPPDRKDS
-316 DGPSPQKT
+316 DGPPPQSP
-324 PQKTPQG
+324 PQG
-331 KGKNQNFAM
+331 RGKDQNFAV
-340 GNSFKVADFGHSA
+340 GKSFKVADFGHSA
-353 SRQIHKGFGKRTTAK
+353 SRQTHKGFGKRTTAK
-368 SAGKMGRYVYSLQ
+368 SAGKMGRYVYSVQ

-401 VCRNKN
+401 VSRDKK

-467 VCLIAFRGNE
+467 VCLVAFRGNE
-477 GKVLLPPTR
+477 AQVLLPPTR
-486 SVDRGVRLLETMTV
+486 SVDRGVRLLETMAV

-506 NHGIAKGMQVIQS
+506 NHGISKGMQVIQS

-532 IITDGKGNVS
+532 MITDGKGNVS
-542 INKNLKPK
+542 IDKNLKPK

-559 LRDFPYINTMVLD
+559 LRAFPYINTMVLD
-572 IERKGAM
+572 IERRGAM
-579 SFGIAKEMALRM
+579 SFGIAREMALRM
-591 GASYQKIETLNAD
+591 GASYQKIETLNAGT
-604 VIISAIERVR
+604 IISAIERVREL

>member
-1 MAYTTYPFSAIFGQ
+1 MANIIYPFSAILGQ
-15 EKLKKALVL
+15 ERLKKALIL

-48 RALSELTH
+48 RALAALTE

-64 SVTEDRLIGSVD
+64 SVSEDRLIGSVD
-76 LEQTMKTGMAVYLP
+76 LEQTMKTGKAVYLP
-90 GILSEADG
+90 GILAEADG

-104 EINLLQ
+104 EVNLLQ
-110 NHLTNIVLTAHS
+110 DHLTDIVLTAHAS
-122 TKENRVEREGI
+122 KENRVEREGI
-133 SAISD
+133 SAVRDS
-138 CRFLLVGTM
+138 RFLLVGTM

-181 KARMAY
+181 KARMAFE
-187 ENDPKAFAENYAQ
+187 ENPKAFVKGFAL

-205 RDSIEAAVK
+205 REKLEVAMQ
-214 LLPQIA
+214 LLPAIKV
-220 ATEANRLY
+220 TEANRLY
-228 IVTKCLEAEVQGH
+228 IVSKCLEAEVQGH

-248 ETAKAVAAWNGHTEI
+248 ETAKAMAAWNGHAEI

-271 VPYVLLHRRRN
+271 APYVLLHRRRN
-282 TEQSLEEEPQE
+282 TEQPPEEEPQ
-293 QQEQNPQE
+293 QQEQEPQE
-301 QNDSNDTAPSNRKDS
+301 QNERNDAPPPDQKDS
-316 DGPSPQKT
+316 DGPPPKN
-324 PQKTPQG
+324 PPQG
-331 KGKNQNFAM
+331 RGKDQNFAM

-353 SRQIHKGFGKRTTAK
+353 SRQTHKGFGKRTTAK
-368 SAGKMGRYVYSLQ
+368 SAGKMGRYVYSVQ

-401 VCRNKN
+401 VSRNKN
-407 GLAIAIREADIRE
+407 GLAIAIRESDIRE

-439 SMGASKR
+439 SMGASQR

-467 VCLIAFRGNE
+467 VCLIAFRGNDAQ
-477 GKVLLPPTR
+477 VLLPPTR
-486 SVDRGVRLLETMTV
+486 SVDRGVRLLETMAV

-532 IITDGKGNVS
+532 MITDGKGNVS
-542 INKNLKPK
+542 IDNTLKPK

-559 LRDFPYINTMVLD
+559 LRAFPYINTMVLD

-591 GASYQKIETLNAD
+591 GASYQKIETLNAGT
-604 VIISAIERVR
+604 IISAIERVR

>member
-1 MAYTTYPFSAIFGQ
+1 MANIIYPFSAILGQ
-15 EKLKKALVL
+15 ERLKKALIL

-35 ITGQKGTAKSTAV
+35 ITGQRGTAKSTAV
-48 RALSELTH
+48 RALAALTE

-64 SVTEDRLIGSVD
+64 SVSEDRLIGSVD
-76 LEQTMKTGMAVYLP
+76 LEQTMKTGKAVYLP
-90 GILSEADG
+90 GILAEADG

-104 EINLLQ
+104 EVNLLQ
-110 NHLTNIVLTAHS
+110 DHLTDIVLTAHAS
-122 TKENRVEREGI
+122 KENRVEREGI
-133 SAISD
+133 SAVRDS
-138 CRFLLVGTM
+138 RFLLVGTM

-181 KARMAY
+181 KARMAF
-187 ENDPKAFAENYAQ
+187 EDDPKAFAKSFAPFE
-200 QEAAL
+200 QEL
-205 RDSIEAAVK
+205 RERIEAAAN
-214 LLPQIA
+214 LLPMIT
-220 ATEANRLY
+220 ATDANRLY
-228 IVTKCLEAEVQGH
+228 IVSKCLEAEVQGH

-248 ETAKAVAAWNGHTEI
+248 ETAKAMAAWNGHTEI

-271 VPYVLLHRRRN
+271 APYVLLHRRRN
-282 TEQSLEEEPQE
+282 TEQPPEEEETQE
-293 QQEQNPQE
+293 QQEQEPQE
-301 QNDSNDTAPSNRKDS
+301 QNDTNDAPPPDQKDS
-316 DGPSPQKT
+316 DGPPPQN
-324 PQKTPQG
+324 PPQG
-331 KGKNQNFAM
+331 RGKDQNFAM
-340 GNSFKVADFGHSA
+340 GKSFKVADFGHSA
-353 SRQIHKGFGKRTTAK
+353 SRQTHKGFGKRTTAK
-368 SAGKMGRYVYSLQ
+368 SAGKMGRYVYSVQ
-381 QNLTGDLA
+381 QNLSGDLA

-401 VCRNKN
+401 VSRNKN
-407 GLAIAIREADIRE
+407 GLAIAIRESDIRE

-439 SMGASKR
+439 SMGASQR

-467 VCLIAFRGNE
+467 VCLIAFRGSDAQ
-477 GKVLLPPTR
+477 VLLPPTR
-486 SVDRGVRLLETMTV
+486 SVDRGVRLLETMAV

-532 IITDGKGNVS
+532 MITDGKGNVS
-542 INKNLKPK
+542 IDNTLKPK

-559 LRDFPYINTMVLD
+559 LRAFPYINTMVLD

-579 SFGIAKEMALRM
+579 SFGIAREMALRM
-591 GASYQKIETLNAD
+591 GASYQKIETLNAGT
-604 VIISAIERVR
+604 IISAIERVR

>member
-1 MAYTTYPFSAIFGQ
+1 MANIIYPFSAILGQ
-15 EKLKKALVL
+15 ERLKKALIL

-48 RALSELTH
+48 RALAALTE

-64 SVTEDRLIGSVD
+64 SVSEDRLIGSVD
-76 LEQTMKTGMAVYLP
+76 LEQTMKTGKAVYLP
-90 GILSEADG
+90 GILAEADG

-104 EINLLQ
+104 EVNLLQ
-110 NHLTNIVLTAHS
+110 DHLTDIVLTAHAS
-122 TKENRVEREGI
+122 KENRVEREGI
-133 SAISD
+133 SAVRDS
-138 CRFLLVGTM
+138 RFLLVGTM

-181 KARMAY
+181 KARMAFE
-187 ENDPKAFAENYAQ
+187 ENPKAFVKSFAL

-205 RDSIEAAVK
+205 REKLEVAMQ
-214 LLPQIA
+214 LLPAIKV
-220 ATEANRLY
+220 TEANRLY
-228 IVTKCLEAEVQGH
+228 IVSKCLEAEVQGH

-248 ETAKAVAAWNGHTEI
+248 ETAKAMAAWNGHAEI

-271 VPYVLLHRRRN
+271 APYVLLHRRRN
-282 TEQSLEEEPQE
+282 TEQPPEEEPQ
-293 QQEQNPQE
+293 QQEQDPQE
-301 QNDSNDTAPSNRKDS
+301 QNERNDAPPPDQKDS
-316 DGPSPQKT
+316 DGPPPKN
-324 PQKTPQG
+324 PPQG
-331 KGKNQNFAM
+331 RGKDQTFAM

-353 SRQIHKGFGKRTTAK
+353 SRQTHKGFGKRTTAK
-368 SAGKMGRYVYSLQ
+368 SAGKMGRYVYSVQ

-401 VCRNKN
+401 VSRNKN
-407 GLAIAIREADIRE
+407 GLAIAIRESDIRE

-439 SMGASKR
+439 SMGASQR

-467 VCLIAFRGNE
+467 VCLIAFRGNDAQ
-477 GKVLLPPTR
+477 VLLPPTR
-486 SVDRGVRLLETMTV
+486 SVDRGVRLLETMAV

-532 IITDGKGNVS
+532 MITDGKGNVS
-542 INKNLKPK
+542 IDNTLKPK

-559 LRDFPYINTMVLD
+559 LRAFPYINTMVLD

-591 GASYQKIETLNAD
+591 GASYQKIETLNAGT
-604 VIISAIERVR
+604 IISAIERVR

>member
-15 EKLKKALVL
+15 EKLKNALIY

-29 KIGGVL
+29 RIGGVL

-48 RALSELTH
+48 RALGELTH

-76 LEQTMKTGMAVYLP
+76 LEQTMKTGRAVYQP
-90 GILSEADG
+90 GILTEADG

-104 EINLLQ
+104 EVNLLQ
-110 NHLTNIVLTAHS
+110 DHLTDIVLTAHAAG
-122 TKENRVEREGI
+122 ENHVEREGI

-152 QLRQHFLD
+152 ELRQHFLD
-160 QFGLCVVVG
+160 QFGLCVVIG

-181 KARMAY
+181 KAAMAY
-187 ENDPKAFAENYAQ
+187 EDDPKGFAASFAPM
-200 QEAAL
+200 EAEL
-205 RDSIEAAVK
+205 REKIEAASR
-214 LLPQIA
+214 LLPSIK

-228 IVTKCLEAEVQGH
+228 MVSKCLEAEVQGH

-263 TKEDIDEA
+263 TQEDIDEA
-271 VPYVLLHRRRN
+271 APYVLLHRRRN
-282 TEQSLEEEPQE
+282 TEDPQQEE
-293 QQEQNPQE
+293 QQEQEPQD
-301 QNDSNDTAPSNRKDS
+301 QNDRNDAPPPDRKDS
-316 DGPSPQKT
+316 DGPPPKN
-324 PQKTPQG
+324 PPQG
-331 KGKNQNFAM
+331 RGKDQNFAM

-353 SRQIHKGFGKRTTAK
+353 SRQTHKGFGKRTTAK
-368 SAGKMGRYVYSLQ
+368 SAGKMGRYVYSVQ

-401 VCRNKN
+401 VSRNKN

-439 SMGASKR
+439 SMGASQR

-467 VCLIAFRGNE
+467 VCLIAFRGSDAQ
-477 GKVLLPPTR
+477 VLLPPTR
-486 SVDRGVRLLETMTV
+486 SVDRGVRLLETMAV

-532 IITDGKGNVS
+532 MITDGKGNVS
-542 INKNLKPK
+542 IDKTLKPK

-559 LRDFPYINTMVLD
+559 LRAFPYINTMVLD

-579 SFGIAKEMALRM
+579 SFGIAREMALRM
-591 GASYQKIETLNAD
+591 GASYQKIETLKSDA
-604 VIISAIERVR
+604 IISAIERVR

>member
-1 MAYTTYPFSAIFGQ
+1 MAYTIYPFSAIFGQ
-15 EKLKKALVL
+15 EKLKTALIL

-48 RALSELTH
+48 RALGELTR

-76 LEQTMKTGMAVYLP
+76 LEQTMKTGKAVYLP
-90 GILSEADG
+90 GILTEADG

-104 EINLLQ
+104 EVNLLQ
-110 NHLTNIVLTAHS
+110 DHLTDIVLTVHGS
-122 TKENRVEREGI
+122 KENRVEREGI
-133 SAISD
+133 SAVSD
-138 CRFLLVGTM
+138 SRFLLVGTM

-169 SENKP
+169 SENEP

-181 KARMAY
+181 KARMAF
-187 ENDPKAFAENYAQ
+187 EDDPKAFAQSYAE
-200 QEAAL
+200 QETAL
-205 RDSIEAAVK
+205 RERIEAASA
-214 LLPQIA
+214 LLPSIA
-220 ATEANRLY
+220 VTEANRLY
-228 IVTKCLEAEVQGH
+228 IVSKCLEAEVQGH

-248 ETAKAVAAWNGHTEI
+248 ETAKAMAAWNSHDEI
-263 TKEDIDEA
+263 TQKDIDESA
-271 VPYVLLHRRRN
+271 PYVLLHRRRN
-282 TEQSLEEEPQE
+282 TEQPPEEQPEP
-293 QQEQNPQE
+293 QQEQEPPE
-301 QNDSNDTAPSNRKDS
+301 QQDGNDTPPDRQDS
-316 DGPSPQKT
+316 DGPPPQN
-324 PQKTPQG
+324 PPQG
-331 KGKNQNFAM
+331 RGKDQNFAM

-353 SRQIHKGFGKRTTAK
+353 SRQTHKGFGKRTTAK
-368 SAGKMGRYVYSLQ
+368 SAGKMGRYVYSVQ

-401 VCRNKN
+401 QSRQKN

-439 SMGASKR
+439 SMGASQR

-477 GKVLLPPTR
+477 AQVLLPPTR
-486 SVDRGVRLLETMTV
+486 SVDRGVRLLETMAV

-506 NHGIAKGMQVIQS
+506 NHGIAKGLQVIQS

-525 GVLPYMV
+525 GILPYMV
-532 IITDGKGNVS
+532 MITDGKGNVS
-542 INKNLKPK
+542 IEKDLKPK

-559 LRDFPYINTMVLD
+559 LRAFSYINTMVLD

-591 GASYQKIETLNAD
+591 GANYQKIETLKSDA
-604 VIISAIERVR
+604 IISAIERVR

>member
-1 MAYTTYPFSAIFGQ
+1 MTHISYPFTAILGQ
-15 EKLKKALVL
+15 ERLKKALIL

-48 RALSELTH
+48 RALAELTR

-76 LEQTMKTGMAVYLP
+76 LEQTMKTGKAVYLP
-90 GILSEADG
+90 GILAEADG
-98 QILYVD
+98 QIIYVD
-104 EINLLQ
+104 EVNLLQ
-110 NHLTNIVLTAHS
+110 DHLTDIVLTAHGS
-122 TKENRVEREGI
+122 KENRVEREGI
-133 SAISD
+133 SATSD
-138 CRFLLVGTM
+138 CRFMLVGTM

-160 QFGLCVVVG
+160 QFGLCVVIG

-181 KARMAY
+181 KARMAF
-187 ENDPKAFAENYAQ
+187 EDDPKAFAALYAQ
-200 QEAAL
+200 QEAEL
-205 RDSIEAAVK
+205 REKIEAAA
-214 LLPQIA
+214 LLLSAIVV
-220 ATEANRLY
+220 TEANRLY
-228 IVTKCLEAEVQGH
+228 IVSKCLEAEVQGH

-248 ETAKAVAAWNGHTEI
+248 ETAKAVAAWHGHGEM

-271 VPYVLLHRRRN
+271 APYVLLHRRRN
-282 TEQSLEEEPQE
+282 TEQPPEEEPQE
-293 QQEQNPQE
+293 QQESQE
-301 QNDSNDTAPSNRKDS
+301 QNDSDDAPPPNQKDS
-316 DGPSPQKT
+316 DGPPPKN
-324 PQKTPQG
+324 PPQG
-331 KGKNQNFAM
+331 RGKDQTFAM
-340 GNSFKVADFGHSA
+340 GNSFKVADFGHST
-353 SRQIHKGFGKRTTAK
+353 SRQTHKGFGKRTTAK
-368 SAGKMGRYVYSLQ
+368 SAGKMGRYVYSVQ

-401 VCRNKN
+401 VSRQKN

-439 SMGASKR
+439 SMGASQR

-467 VCLIAFRGNE
+467 VCLIAFRGNDAQ
-477 GKVLLPPTR
+477 VLLPPTR
-486 SVDRGVRLLETMTV
+486 SVDRGVRLLETMAV

-532 IITDGKGNVS
+532 MITDGKGNVS
-542 INKNLKPK
+542 IDNSLKPK

-559 LRDFPYINTMVLD
+559 LRAFPYINTMVLD

-579 SFGIAKEMALRM
+579 SFGIAREMALRM
-591 GASYQKIETLNAD
+591 GASYQKIETLKSD
-604 VIISAIERVR
+604 TIISAIERVR

>member
-15 EKLKKALVL
+15 ERLKKALIL

-48 RALSELTH
+48 RALGELTR

-76 LEQTMKTGMAVYLP
+76 LEQTMKTGKAVYQP
-90 GILSEADG
+90 GILTEADG

-104 EINLLQ
+104 EVNLLQ
-110 NHLTNIVLTAHS
+110 DHITDIVLTAHAS
-122 TKENRVEREGI
+122 MENRVEREGI
-133 SAISD
+133 SAVSD

-160 QFGLCVVVG
+160 QFGLCVVIG
-169 SENKP
+169 SENTP
-174 EQRLAIV
+174 ELRLAIV
-181 KARMAY
+181 KARMAF
-187 ENDPKAFAENYAQ
+187 EEDPKAFSRSFAPLEMELREKIQ
-200 QEAAL
+200 AAS
-205 RDSIEAAVK
+205 D
-214 LLPQIA
+214 LLLKIS

-228 IVTKCLEAEVQGH
+228 IVSKCLEAEVQGH

-271 VPYVLLHRRRN
+271 APYVLLHRRRN
-282 TEQSLEEEPQE
+282 TEKPPEEEEPQE
-293 QQEQNPQE
+293 QQEQEPQD
-301 QNDSNDTAPSNRKDS
+301 QNDRNDAPPPDRKDS
-316 DGPSPQKT
+316 DGPPPKN
-324 PQKTPQG
+324 PPQG
-331 KGKNQNFAM
+331 RGKDQNFAM
-340 GNSFKVADFGHSA
+340 GKSFKVSDFGHNA
-353 SRQIHKGFGKRTTAK
+353 SRQSHKGFGKRTTAK
-368 SAGKMGRYVYSLQ
+368 SAGKMGRYVYSVQ

-401 VCRNKN
+401 LTRDKK

-439 SMGASKR
+439 SMGASQR

-477 GKVLLPPTR
+477 AQVLLPPTR
-486 SVDRGVRLLETMTV
+486 SVDRGVRMLETMAV

-525 GVLPYMV
+525 GILPYM
-532 IITDGKGNVS
+532 IMITDGKGNVS
-542 INKNLKPK
+542 IDKTLKPK

-559 LRDFPYINTMVLD
+559 LRAFPYINTMVLD

-579 SFGIAKEMALRM
+579 SFGIAREMALRM
-591 GASYQKIETLNAD
+591 GSSYQKIETLKSD
-604 VIISAIERVR
+604 SIISAIERVR